1 VPALLFKT
9 IMSTHRVSATRVSGG
24 WEAPSRIKV
33 DLGNRLANTVVD
45 SFVNVG
51 LVGAAH
57 GLAKEGLNQAVGADN
72 AKQFN
77 FEKTAKDAARQ
88 GLEWGAISALYTG
101 VNYGLE
107 QARDGRRDWVNSL
120 AAGAITGAL
129 YAASTDDGR
138 GNDKVAQSALTGAAL
153 ATAAEFL
160 RDL

>member
-1 VPALLFKT
+1 
-9 IMSTHRVSATRVSGG
+9 MSHNRVSATRVSGG
-24 WEAPSRIKV
+24 FDAPSRIKV

-45 SFVNVG
+45 SFINVG

-57 GLAKEGLNQAVGADN
+57 GLAAEGITQAMNSDN
-72 AKQFN
+72 GKSFN

-88 GLEWGAISALYTG
+88 GLEWGAVSAIYTG

-120 AAGAITGAL
+120 AAGALTGAI
-129 YAASTDDGR
+129 YAAGTDSGR
-138 GNDKVAQSALTGAAL
+138 SNDHVAKSALTGAAI

>member
-1 VPALLFKT
+1 
-9 IMSTHRVSATRVSGG
+9 MSTTRVSAHRVGG

-57 GLAKEGLNQAVGADN
+57 GLAQEGINQGLNSDN

-88 GLEWGAISALYTG
+88 GLEWGAVSAVYTG

-120 AAGAITGAL
+120 AAGALTGAL
-129 YAASTDDGR
+129 YAASRDG
-138 GNDKVAQSALTGAAL
+138 GSNDQVAKSALTGAAL

>member
-1 VPALLFKT
+1 
-9 IMSTHRVSATRVSGG
+9 MSTNRVSATRVSGG
-24 WEAPSRIKV
+24 WDAPSRIKV

-57 GLAKEGLNQAVGADN
+57 GLAKEGLGQAVGADN

-138 GNDKVAQSALTGAAL
+138 GSDKVAQSALTGAAL